1 MLNCFN
7 IQCPDSL
14 TCYKTRDF
22 ISGRCCL
29 VAAVEEGGGW
39 IQETVGIA
47 VALKSINVD
56 QVLLQSEYLQKNV
69 YIYFNILNSRKRNLL
84 TSKRV
89 KRKYFS
95 HLVQCIRNSHPLLNG
110 CNLLVVVL
118 PHLSSSVLCLHR
130 YIWLHPFFSNYL
142 SYSSKKKIINQACV
156 LAFRSGP

>member
-1 MLNCFN
+1 M
-7 IQCPDSL
+7 
-14 TCYKTRDF
+14 
-22 ISGRCCL
+22 
-29 VAAVEEGGGW
+29 
-39 IQETVGIA
+39 
-47 VALKSINVD
+47 ALKSINVD

-95 HLVQCIRNSHPLLNG
+95 HLVQCICNSHPLLNG

-130 YIWLHPFFSNYL
+130 YIWLHPFFL
-142 SYSSKKKIINQACV
+142 IICLIQAKKKSLTKLVYLHFVRDPKILYGLRI
-156 LAFRSGP
+156 GPFLFSLCI